1 MSTKYNPTP
10 ERERPRVFS
19 CDEKESAQAQA
30 DRPTSKR
37 MVQRVLAVTTE
48 PNEMG
53 TPLRILSQRKE
64 RIGSLSRRIV
74 ISALIALTLLASLM
88 STAVP
93 RAAASVGPAGWGY
106 VWANN
111 PWAAN
116 YTPSFNYQF
125 NSTGATNTIMR
136 RWMEHK
142 EDKHEA

>member
-10 ERERPRVFS
+10 ERERPHVFS

-53 TPLRILSQRKE
+53 TPLPPPFDLLTE
-64 RIGSLSRRIV
+64 SL
-74 ISALIALTLLASLM
+74 
-88 STAVP
+88 P
-93 RAAASVGPAGWGY
+93 RESCRE
-106 VWANN
+106 
-111 PWAAN
+111 
-116 YTPSFNYQF
+116 TK
-125 NSTGATNTIMR
+125 

-142 EDKHEA
+142 EDGHEA